1 MHQQIQGIT
10 TKYLKVMKNSINK
23 TAIAAFTALLM
34 VSTLFQEAKAQS
46 QIVNTVIQNGV
57 IFPMVELS
65 EVKVSA
71 NGTKEQRKNNNAGQI
86 TLTNNSK
93 LVKIELHSGEYMP
106 SVVLDDA
113 IVVADKAQTTSASG
127 LNKALQFVI
136 GFIANYVSH
145 YGIIQ

>member
-1 MHQQIQGIT
+1 
-10 TKYLKVMKNSINK
+10 MKNSINK